1 MPDLQSELKKLET
14 LAFDDEGTTT
24 EIAMTL
30 PHAFQPTNNVS
41 RETFNY
47 IKNHPGATRQGVIK
61 GLEKLGY
68 KPSSTG
74 SLIGQ
79 FIRQGIARKSNGG
92 VFANQTEYTPV
103 KPKLIRGKVAK
114 VTDKKLTQDII
125 ESIQAQKRIPKPQ
138 VELTPDTTV
147 QSMLSRM
154 SILQAREMYDEL
166 KKVFS
171 S

>member
-24 EIAMTL
+24 EITMTL
-30 PHAFQPTNNVS
+30 PHAFKPSNNVS

-47 IKNHPGATRQGVIK
+47 IKNNPGASRQGVIK
-61 GLEKLGY
+61 GLENLGY

-79 FIRQGIARKSNGG
+79 FIRQGIARKVNGG

-103 KPKLIRGKVAK
+103 KPKLIRGKVTK
-114 VTDKKLTQDII
+114 VTVKKNKQPII
-125 ESIQAQKRIPKPQ
+125 TPVAEPEI
-138 VELTPDTTV
+138 TPDTTV
-147 QSMLSRM
+147 KAMLSRM

>member
-14 LAFDDEGTTT
+14 LAFDDEGETT
-24 EIAMTL
+24 ETAMTL
-30 PHAFQPTNNVS
+30 PHAFKPTNNVS

-47 IKNHPGATRQGVIK
+47 IKNNPGTTRQGAIK
-61 GLEKLGY
+61 ALENLGY

-79 FIRQGIARKSNGG
+79 FVRQGIARKVNGG
-92 VFANQTEYTPV
+92 VFTNQQDYTPI
-103 KPKLIRGKVAK
+103 KPKLIRSKVAK
-114 VTDKKLTQDII
+114 VTDNKVKQDII
-125 ESIQAQKRIPKPQ
+125 ESVQAQKRLPKLQ
-138 VELTPDTTV
+138 VEVTPDTTV

-171 S
+171 A